1 MVRKRSD
8 ILNKPAA
15 ESTKKLKKTSMDKI
29 FDNNQKKPT
38 LGYFQAFF
46 SQNEISLKNP
56 ALSVSYSPHPNFMCN
71 SSKILKRVLE
81 KTWLLISL
89 MEPFFA
95 RRGSKNA
102 LNLARFFNSYRILS
116 NYPPVFSVNLKSVK
130 IWRYFLQYV
139 LCN

>member
-15 ESTKKLKKTSMDKI
+15 ESAKKLKKTSMDKI

-56 ALSVSYSPHPNFMCN
+56 AVGFLLAPPQLHVQFQQNP
-71 SSKILKRVLE
+71 
-81 KTWLLISL
+81 KTCFGENMITD
-89 MEPFFA
+89 
-95 RRGSKNA
+95 
-102 LNLARFFNSYRILS
+102 
-116 NYPPVFSVNLKSVK
+116 
-130 IWRYFLQYV
+130 
-139 LCN
+139 